1 MNLAPL
7 PFSDEART
15 ALGAPLF
22 QYLLGRTDG
31 AMAGSDDANA
41 LALSRYHLVPRVL
54 TGATGVDIGLAM
66 FGRRFAGPLAVGA
79 YAGDRVFHSEG
90 LLPIAR
96 VCREI
101 GLPLIVSE
109 ETVTPFA
116 EITAEC
122 DAVCL
127 QIRAAGPVD
136 RALRL
141 LDVAAHEGAMGLVVT
156 VLAPAHPVEGLQ
168 PGGFSIGAEIARR
181 GWRTI
186 GSPDQGV
193 DPLTAF
199 PAWSW
204 ADLERVCRAAGERGL
219 PLLVKGILHEEDAAK
234 AEEVGA
240 DAVMVSNI
248 GLRQS
253 LRWVAPADRLA
264 RIAARTA
271 LPVVLDGGVRSGTD
285 LVVARCLG
293 GAFSASARPV
303 VSALVGG
310 GEDAVR
316 QLLRSWLEEAFAITA
331 WLGAASLHDL
341 SPDHLA
347 IDDGPRS

>member
-1 MNLAPL
+1 MSLAPL
-7 PFSDEART
+7 PLSIEARA
-15 ALGAPLF
+15 ALGSALF
-22 QYLLGRTDG
+22 QYLLGRSDG
-31 AMAGSDDANA
+31 ALAGADDANA
-41 LALSRYHLVPRVL
+41 LALSRHRLVPRVL
-54 TGATGVDIGLAM
+54 TGAAGVDISLTV
-66 FGRRFAGPLAVGA
+66 FDRRFAGPLVVGA
-79 YAGDRVFHSEG
+79 YAGDRVFHTEG
-90 LLPIAR
+90 LLPVAR
-96 VCREI
+96 VCREL

-109 ETVTPFA
+109 ETVTPLG

-127 QIRAAGPVD
+127 QIRAAGPVE
-136 RALRL
+136 RALGL
-141 LDVAAHEGAMGLVVT
+141 LDLAAREGAMGLVVT

-199 PAWSW
+199 PAWNW
-204 ADLERVCRAAGERGL
+204 ADLERVCRAAEERGL
-219 PLLVKGILHEEDAAK
+219 PLLVKGVLHEEDAVR
-234 AEEVGA
+234 AERAGA
-240 DAVMVSNI
+240 GAVIVSNI

-253 LRWVAPADRLA
+253 LRWVAPADRLV
-264 RIAARTA
+264 RIANRTS

-293 GAFSASARPV
+293 ATFSASARPV
-303 VSALVGG
+303 VSALAGG

-316 QLLRSWLEEAFAITA
+316 RLLQGWLEEAFAITA
-331 WLGAASLHDL
+331 WLGAAALQDL

-347 IDDGPRS
+347 IHDGPCA